1 MYRCPHCGND
11 LGAFRASVEHKLNV
25 IIEQGIKIMSAQ
37 DNVNADVAALSSFLG
52 DIENAVVA
60 IKAELDEQGVT
71 VDTSALDALVGQ
83 LPTVQASVDAL
94 VTPPAAPVAPVDGG
108 TPVDGS

>member
-1 MYRCPHCGND
+1 MYRCPHCND
-11 LGAFRASVEHKLNV
+11 ELGSFRASVEHKLNV
-25 IIEQGIKIMSAQ
+25 IIEQGVRIMSAQ

-71 VDTSALDALVGQ
+71 VDTSALDALAAQ

-94 VTPPAAPVAPVDGG
+94 VTTPPTPPVE
-108 TPVDGS
+108 S